1 MIKSDNMRGAALMV
15 VAMLGF
21 ALEDMSLKMAMR
33 VVPVGEA
40 LVIFGVLGMFSF
52 IGLAQS
58 RGQRVFHPAVLS
70 KVMALRAV
78 SEVLGRLGYTLGFVM
93 IPLSNAS
100 AILQATP
107 LVVVAAAAMIFGEK
121 VGWQRWLAV
130 VIGFIGVLIILR
142 PGVEGFSAGS
152 IFAVVGMLGFAG
164 RDLATRAAPPVL
176 SNFQLGIY
184 GFFMLI
190 PSGLILIA
198 LSGDVM
204 IPETYELRWITLA
217 AAVGVL
223 AYWALTSAMRLGE
236 ISVVTPFRYTRLP
249 FALIA
254 GAMIFDERPDWPM
267 LLGGVLIV
275 GSGIYTL
282 THARAAAKRL
292 PGVAP
297 AGVDPRDRRP

>member
-15 VAMLGF
+15 AAMAGF
-21 ALEDMSLKMAMR
+21 ALEDMALKVALR
-33 VVPVGEA
+33 AVPVGETL
-40 LVIFGVLGMFSF
+40 LVFGLLGMISF
-52 IGLAQS
+52 IGLARA
-58 RGQRVFHPAVLS
+58 RGQRVIHPAIRT
-70 KVMALRAV
+70 KVMALRALA
-78 SEVLGRLGYTLGFVM
+78 EVTGRLGYTVAIAL

-107 LVVVAAAAMIFGEK
+107 LVVVGAAAIIFGEK

-130 VIGFIGVLIILR
+130 AIGFVGVLIILR
-142 PGVEGFSAGS
+142 PGLDGFSAAS
-152 IFAVVGMLGFAG
+152 LWALVGMLGFAG

-190 PSGLILIA
+190 PVGLVLIA
-198 LSGDVM
+198 LSGSVM
-204 IPETYELRWITLA
+204 IPEPRELRWISWA
-217 AAVGVL
+217 AGVGVL
-223 AYWALTSAMRLGE
+223 AYWSLTSAMRLGE

-249 FALIA
+249 FALLL
-254 GAMIFDERPDWPM
+254 GALFFGERPDLPM
-267 LLGGVLIV
+267 ILGAVLIV

-282 THARAAAKRL
+282 THARASAKRL

-297 AGVDPRDRRP
+297 QGVDPRPRRP